1 MAEVGNVDVTEALEI
16 LSLGGFLL
24 DVREDDEW
32 AAGRSDEAIH
42 VPLGDLPD
50 HLEDLPRGRTIVC
63 VCRSGGRSLRAAH
76 FLAENGLESVNLEG
90 GMIAWAAQG
99 QPLISDGATPV
110 IN

>member
-1 MAEVGNVDVTEALEI
+1 MAEVGSVDATEAQEI
-16 LSLGGFLL
+16 LSRGGILL

-32 AAGRSDEAIH
+32 SAGRSELAIH
-42 VPLGDLPD
+42 VPLGVLPD
-50 HLEDLPRGRTIVC
+50 QLGDLPRDRTIVC

-76 FLAENGLESVNLEG
+76 FLAESGFESVNLDG

-99 QPLISDGATPV
+99 QPLISDGVTPV